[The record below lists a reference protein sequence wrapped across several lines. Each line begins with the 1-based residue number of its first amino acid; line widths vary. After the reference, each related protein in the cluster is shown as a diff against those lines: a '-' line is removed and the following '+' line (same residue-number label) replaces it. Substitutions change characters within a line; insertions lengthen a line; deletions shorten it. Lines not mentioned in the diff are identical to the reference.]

1 MVKSLRP
8 LSAGSIVYVRSQ
20 QLHFLV
26 GWARVRH
33 CRRAGWIYRIGLEFR
48 KPLFTGLY
56 DLGEAGTAI
65 ALPPTLHSWRPSG
78 VEYCFGQAA
87 PSTEE
92 GCEAINAEVR
102 PEVSLPTGGAY
113 AGNLIVLAQR
123 KEFPRPASPDSQI
136 FSDNSGEQ
144 REDEAATDLPQPEL
158 AHATGRNEGVNTTA
172 VAQPASWD
180 RSDLAAVVKAAAREH
195 VGLNGDG
202 SNGTNRNG
210 VVCALKLEGT
220 NERKTDGI
228 AGDTGSAEPR
238 NTGAHFDP
246 ARVAKQLRATTV
258 ASLMNELSVL
268 KPQMF
273 GDESEYARLSESHPD
288 FLTFR
293 IASLRPDLKRKVIGI
308 RSSSKHIRL
317 AQELAAAHYSKALAT
332 IQDDWKRCKPA
343 EFRLGG
349 SRSLR

>member
-8 LSAGSIVYVRSQ
+8 LSAGSIVYIRSQ

-56 DLGEAGTAI
+56 DSGEGGTGI
-65 ALPPTLHSWRPSG
+65 APPPTLHSWRPSV
-78 VEYCFGQAA
+78 VEYCFGEAA
-87 PSTEE
+87 LSTEE

-102 PEVSLPTGGAY
+102 PEVSLPTGGANS
-113 AGNLIVLAQR
+113 G
-123 KEFPRPASPDSQI
+123 
-136 FSDNSGEQ
+136 NSGEQ
-144 REDEAATDLPQPEL
+144 RKDEAATDLPQAEL
-158 AHATGRNEGVNTTA
+158 AHDTGRNEPANATA
-172 VAQPASWD
+172 VAQPGSWD
-180 RSDLAAVVKAAAREH
+180 RSDIAAVVEAEARAN

-210 VVCALKLEGT
+210 VVCALKPEGA
-220 NERKTDGI
+220 NDRKTDGI
-228 AGDTGSAEPR
+228 VVDTGSAEPR
-238 NTGAHFDP
+238 NTGAHFDS
-246 ARVAKQLRATTV
+246 ARAAKQLRATTV
-258 ASLMNELSVL
+258 AKLINELSVL
-268 KPQMF
+268 KPEMF
-273 GDESEYARLSESHPD
+273 EDEREYVRLCESHPD
-288 FLTFR
+288 FLTFK
-293 IASLRPDLKRKVIGI
+293 IAQLRPDLKQKVVAI
-308 RSSSKHIRL
+308 RNSSKHIRL